1 MILHGGS
8 LKLRHI
14 MLGISTKNMT
24 KLFKQHN
31 EAMEHSVVTC
41 FTVRERIF
49 SSASNNKIA
58 RQIFSQILSLV
69 QDFY

>member
-1 MILHGGS
+1 MTLHGGS

-31 EAMEHSVVTC
+31 AAMEYSMVTC
-41 FTVRERIF
+41 LTVRESFLAFHRIIKLQSKF
-49 SSASNNKIA
+49 FRK
-58 RQIFSQILSLV
+58 FLSLV